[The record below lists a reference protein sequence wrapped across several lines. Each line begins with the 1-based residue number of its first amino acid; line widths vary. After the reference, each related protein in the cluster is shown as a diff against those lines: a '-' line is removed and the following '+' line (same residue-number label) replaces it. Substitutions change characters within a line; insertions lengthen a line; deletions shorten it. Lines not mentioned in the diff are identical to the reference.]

1 MTKVHGLKKEYTI
14 RLLQGESHLSNTN
27 RLQVK
32 HMLNNK
38 RQLNTGSYLGEFLV
52 LGRMKSDPKKCDY
65 MIVVSEKGANNAVD
79 AFNKQGFDET
89 FVSLIQ

>member
-1 MTKVHGLKKEYTI
+1 
-14 RLLQGESHLSNTN
+14 
-27 RLQVK
+27 
-32 HMLNNK
+32 
-38 RQLNTGSYLGEFLV
+38 
-52 LGRMKSDPKKCDY
+52 MKSDPKKCDY